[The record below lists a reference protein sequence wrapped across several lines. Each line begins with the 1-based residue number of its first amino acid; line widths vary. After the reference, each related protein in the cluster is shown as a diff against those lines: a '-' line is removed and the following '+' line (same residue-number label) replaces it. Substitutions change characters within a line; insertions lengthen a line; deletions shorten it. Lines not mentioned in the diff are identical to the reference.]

1 MVESIAFI
9 GTSAIGIILVG
20 FFQGMLHAT
29 DADHIAAVG
38 TMVSEKR
45 ARWKTVLVGAWWGF
59 GHSVSLMVAGMLV
72 IFLDFEIT
80 ETTEAR
86 LEGLVGLMLVVLGLN
101 VLFRIWRDSRNPKT
115 SELSHHH
122 PHTIVDE
129 LSRLPRDMF
138 ALRAI
143 VVGMVHGLA
152 GSAGLLLVVLAAV
165 DSKILGV
172 IYIGVFGIGSM
183 LGMGLMSGIIG
194 LPFAI
199 VDSEKGLLAVKFLS
213 GIVSVA
219 MGVYLT
225 ALSL

>member
-9 GTSAIGIILVG
+9 GTSAVGIILVG

-86 LEGLVGLMLVVLGLN
+86 LEGLVGLMLLVLGLN
-101 VLFRIWRDSRNPKT
+101 VLFRIWRDSRNLKT

-122 PHTIVDE
+122 PHTTGDE

-138 ALRAI
+138 AFRAI

-194 LPFAI
+194 LPFMI

>member
-1 MVESIAFI
+1 
-9 GTSAIGIILVG
+9 
-20 FFQGMLHAT
+20 MLFR
-29 DADHIAAVG
+29 
-38 TMVSEKR
+38 S
-45 ARWKTVLVGAWWGF
+45 
-59 GHSVSLMVAGMLV
+59 
-72 IFLDFEIT
+72 
-80 ETTEAR
+80 EAR
-86 LEGLVGLMLVVLGLN
+86 LEGLVGLMLLVLGLN
-101 VLFRIWRDSRNPKT
+101 VLFRIWRDSRNPKN

-122 PHTIVDE
+122 SHTTGDE

-152 GSAGLLLVVLAAV
+152 GSAGLLLVVLATV
-165 DSKILGV
+165 ESKILGV

-194 LPFAI
+194 LPFMI
-199 VDSEKGLLAVKFLS
+199 VESERGLLAVKFFS